1 MKTKVLVTTL
11 LLGACAASAQE
22 PAALPSKSDAEKIL
36 KADKVGKGANVSRL
50 AITSCNVLFANETGA
65 NAETQRGFGDAS
77 AKRVESRIVATY
89 TMQGMESPALQ
100 SLAEQICADA
110 SAQLAAAGYT
120 MVPAAEVAAH
130 PDFAKLHATG
140 KPVPYAFERG
150 GTKYT
155 NYAPPGEQ
163 VIDLNYLSTRD
174 VFGSAFSAM
183 STTNNPALIEGSLLN
198 GLKASGAHINV
209 MVDFAKPKSNSVKGF
224 FGKIAGSDTAKVEA
238 KMQLSVS
245 GLITLI
251 PLEYIDCGSGYCLG
265 ASDASK
271 TPRFTSKEPLLS
283 GENAVLDVID
293 IQTKGEKGGELA
305 VNAMAT
311 VIALSGYSSAT
322 TSIERN
328 GVVVDP
334 AIYQT
339 EVRRMS
345 REFVGMAAV
354 LAKP

>member
-1 MKTKVLVTTL
+1 MKTKAFITAL
-11 LLGACAASAQE
+11 LLSAHIASAQE
-22 PAALPSKSDAEKIL
+22 AAALPSKSDAEKIL
-36 KADKVGKGANVSRL
+36 KAEKVSKGANISRL

-77 AKRVESRIVATY
+77 AKRVESRIDATY
-89 TMQGMESPALQ
+89 TMQGMEPAVLQ
-100 SLAEQICADA
+100 SLAEQICSDA

-120 MVPAAEVAAH
+120 MVPDAEVAAR
-130 PDFAKLHATG
+130 PEFAQLHAKG
-140 KPVPYAFERG
+140 KPVPYAYERS

-155 NYAPPGEQ
+155 NYAPPGQQ
-163 VIDLNYLSTRD
+163 VIDLTYLSTRD
-174 VFGSAFSAM
+174 IFGAAFSAM
-183 STTNNPALIEGSLLN
+183 GTDNPALIEGALLK
-198 GLKASGAHINV
+198 GLDASGAHINV

-245 GLITLI
+245 GLILLI
-251 PLEYIDCGSGYCLG
+251 PVQNIECNAGYCVG

-271 TPRFTSKEPLLS
+271 SPRFTSKEPLLS

-293 IQTKGEKGGELA
+293 IQSKAEKGGELA

-334 AIYQT
+334 AIYQS

>member
-1 MKTKVLVTTL
+1 MKTKILVTAL
-11 LLGACAASAQE
+11 LLGAHAASAQE

-36 KADKVGKGANVSRL
+36 KADKVSKGGNISRL
-50 AITSCNVLFANETGA
+50 AITSCNVLFANETSA
-65 NAETQRGFGDAS
+65 NAETQRGFGDS
-77 AKRVESRIVATY
+77 TAKRVESRIDATY
-89 TMQGMESPALQ
+89 TMQGMDAATLQAL
-100 SLAEQICADA
+100 ATQICADA
-110 SAQLAAAGYT
+110 SAQLGAAGYT
-120 MVPAAEVAAH
+120 MVPAAEVAAR
-130 PDFAKLHATG
+130 PEFAKLHAKG
-140 KPVPYAFERG
+140 KPVPYAYERN

-174 VFGSAFSAM
+174 VFGAAFSAM
-183 STTNNPALIEGSLLN
+183 SATENPAIIEGTLLN
-198 GLKASGAHINV
+198 GLQASGAHINV
-209 MVDFAKPKSNSVKGF
+209 MVDFAKPTSNSVKGF

-238 KMQLSVS
+238 KMQLSIS

-251 PLEYIDCGSGYCLG
+251 PLEYIDCGSGYCIG

-271 TPRFTSKEPLLS
+271 APRFTSKAPLVS
-283 GENAVLDVID
+283 GANAVLDVVD
-293 IQTKGEKGGELA
+293 IQSKAEKGGELA

-334 AIYQT
+334 TIYQS
-339 EVRRMS
+339 EVRRMA

>member
-1 MKTKVLVTTL
+1 MKTRLLASAL
-11 LLGACAASAQE
+11 LLTSHIASAQD
-22 PAALPSKSDAEKIL
+22 PVATPSKAEAGKLL
-36 KADKVGKGANVSRL
+36 KADKVSKGGNISRL

-65 NAETQRGFGDAS
+65 NAETQRGFGDSTAQ
-77 AKRVESRIVATY
+77 RVEARIDASY
-89 TMQGMESPALQ
+89 TLQGMDPAALQ
-100 SLAEQICADA
+100 ALAEQVCADA
-110 SAQLAAAGYT
+110 STQLAASGYT
-120 MVPAAEVAAH
+120 MVPATEVAAH
-130 PDFAKLHATG
+130 PEFARLHAKG
-140 KPVPYAFERG
+140 KPVPYAYERQ
-150 GTKYT
+150 GTQYT

-174 VFGSAFSAM
+174 VFGAAFSAM
-183 STTNNPALIEGSLLN
+183 STTENPAFIEGKLLN
-198 GLKASGAHINV
+198 DLQASGAHINV
-209 MVDFAKPKSNSVKGF
+209 MVDFAKPKSNRVKGF
-224 FGKIAGSDTAKVEA
+224 FGKIAGNDTAKVEA
-238 KMQLSVS
+238 KMQLSIS

-251 PLEYIDCGSGYCLG
+251 PLEHIDCSSGYCLG
-265 ASDASK
+265 ANDASK

-283 GENAVLDVID
+283 GENAVLEVVD
-293 IQTKGEKGGELA
+293 IQSKGEKAGELA

-339 EVRRMS
+339 EVRRMA